1 MDERSEAEELAAR
14 LPGRAARAPAAGAT
28 RSRAR
33 RRGGPASVGP
43 HEGIRP
49 AGPDRPGPARLSEL
63 PPEVL
68 RPREKLYRFGAR
80 GMSHAELLA
89 VVLGSGTRGRN
100 VLSLAE
106 DLVARHGPA
115 GLPGLTLGE
124 WTSHRGVGRVKAA
137 QILAAFELGR
147 RLLSPPAD
155 EPRVSSPADAYAL
168 VRDLKAAR
176 KEHLVALYLDAQN
189 RLIARETVSIGSL
202 NTTRTHPREVLQ
214 PAIVNSALAFVLV
227 HNHPSGSL
235 DASRD
240 DVEFTRTIARA
251 GELMGLSLYAHLII
265 SRRGFVSLK
274 EKGLR

>member
-1 MDERSEAEELAAR
+1 MDDRSEAEDLAAR
-14 LPGRAARAPAAGAT
+14 
-28 RSRAR
+28 R
-33 RRGGPASVGP
+33 RRGPACAAPGHGRRPPAPEGPG
-43 HEGIRP
+43 R
-49 AGPDRPGPARLSEL
+49 ARLSEL
-63 PPEVL
+63 PPEIL

-89 VVLGSGTRGRN
+89 VVLGSGTRGKN

-106 DLVARHGPA
+106 DLVARHGPT

-124 WTSHRGVGRVKAA
+124 WTSHRGVGQVKAA

-147 RLLSPPAD
+147 RLLAPPAD

-251 GELMGLSLYAHLII
+251 GELMGISLYDHLII

-274 EKGLR
+274 EKGLL

>member
-1 MDERSEAEELAAR
+1 LR
-14 LPGRAARAPAAGAT
+14 
-28 RSRAR
+28 
-33 RRGGPASVGP
+33 
-43 HEGIRP
+43 
-49 AGPDRPGPARLSEL
+49 EL
-63 PPEVL
+63 PPEIL

-89 VVLGSGTRGRN
+89 VLLGSGTRGKN
-100 VLSLAE
+100 VMALAE
-106 DLVARHGPA
+106 DMVARHGPA

-137 QILAAFELGR
+137 QLLAAFELGR
-147 RLLSPPAD
+147 RLLAPPLD
-155 EPRVSSPADAYAL
+155 EPRVSSPGEAYAL
-168 VRDLKAAR
+168 VRDLKGAR

-214 PAIVNSALAFVLV
+214 PAIVNSALAFILV

-235 DASRD
+235 DPSRD

-251 GELMGLSLYAHLII
+251 GELMGISLYDHLIV

-274 EKGLR
+274 EKGLL